1 MEVFFGSWKLT
12 TSENFEPLMQALG
25 VNAITR
31 KAGNA
36 TKPTVTFSAVAG
48 EEGTYSMK
56 TTSTFKNSEFNFKL
70 GVEFD
75 EKTLDGR
82 RVKSTITIEDGHMKH
97 INVGDKITEITRTVD
112 GSTLT
117 VVRFWYNRRFMSY
130 PYLIIIMLY

>member
-1 MEVFFGSWKLT
+1 MEIFFGSWKLT

-48 EEGTYSMK
+48 EEGTYCMK
-56 TTSTFKNSEFNFKL
+56 TASTFKNSEFQFKL

-82 RVKSTITIEDGHMKH
+82 NVKSTITIENGQMKH
-97 INVGDKITEITRTVD
+97 VNVGTKVTNITRSVE

-117 VVRFWYNRRFMSY
+117 VVRFWYNQRFMNFSFM
-130 PYLIIIMLY
+130 IIIILY